1 MQINSKKNVAMTL
14 VELLLVLTILGT
26 ITALT
31 LPGLKK
37 HSSNVENAKLAQ
49 HTYSILEQALDMA
62 MYDATTPIDDWSDK
76 YIGSYILRDRL
87 MNYLVGVKDCTSAW
101 NTTAGCFGSYRDFK
115 KSTIRTPSVRAVIL
129 PSGAVIAGAG
139 RDTKFK
145 YATFYIDV
153 NNINEPNMEGVDVF
167 IFNFGKFDKNC
178 NYDDSGQWKLCPYEH
193 AVDLVNDGWIINYW

>member
-14 VELLLVLTILGT
+14 VELLLILTILGT

-37 HSSNVENAKLAQ
+37 HSSKVENAKLAQ

-62 MYDATTPIDDWSDK
+62 MYDATTPIEDWDDK
-76 YIGSYILRDRL
+76 YIGGSILKDRL
-87 MNYLVGVKDCTSAW
+87 MKYLVGVKDCTADL
-101 NTTAGCFGSYRDFK
+101 NNTAGCFGSYREYNV
-115 KSTIRTPSVRAVIL
+115 STIRTPSVRSVIL

-139 RDTKFK
+139 GDTKFD

-167 IFNFGKFDKNC
+167 IFNFGKFDENC
-178 NYDDSGQWKLCPYEH
+178 NYKDSGQWKLCPYGK
-193 AVDLVNDGWIINYW
+193 AVDLVNDGWILNYK

>member
-1 MQINSKKNVAMTL
+1 MQINSKKILAMTL

-37 HSSNVENAKLAQ
+37 HSQKTENAKLAQ

-62 MYDATTPIDDWSDK
+62 VYDAATPIDSWTDK

-87 MNYLVGVKDCTSAW
+87 MNYLVGVKDCTTGW
-101 NTTAGCFGSYRDFK
+101 NNTAGCFGSYRMFRESAV
-115 KSTIRTPSVRAVIL
+115 KSPSVRSVIL

-139 RDTKFK
+139 RDATKS
-145 YATFYIDV
+145 YAIFYIDV
-153 NNINEPNMEGVDVF
+153 NNTNDPNMEGVDIF

-178 NYDDSGQWKLCPYEH
+178 NYSETGQWKLCPSGK

>member
-1 MQINSKKNVAMTL
+1 MQIISKKIKAVTL
-14 VELLLVLTILGT
+14 VELLLVLTIMGT

-37 HSSNVENAKLAQ
+37 HSQKTENAKIAQ

-87 MNYLVGVKDCTSAW
+87 MNYLVGVKDCTATW
-101 NTTAGCFGSYRDFK
+101 NNTAGCFGSYRDFK
-115 KSTIRTPSVRAVIL
+115 SSTIRNPSVRSVIL
-129 PSGAVIAGAG
+129 PSGAVIAGGG
-139 RDTKFK
+139 RDTKFN

-153 NNINEPNMEGVDVF
+153 NNTNEPNMEGVDVF
-167 IFNFGKFDKNC
+167 MFNFGTFDKNC
-178 NYDDSGQWKLCPYEH
+178 NYSPSGQWKLCPYGK
-193 AVDLVNDGWIINYW
+193 AVSLVNDGWIIKYW